1 MAAGVAGAADEL
13 DEYIA
18 ELDDEPILE
27 ISDEL
32 DELVNVSTGFTILR
46 LRQTGIKYKTTTT
59 PISIPSSRVSLS
71 ILLPQPIKIEWAAH
85 TPHNSTLT
93 MSNTTL
99 PQAITLKTRH
109 IQDTALEAGIDEA
122 GRGCFW
128 GPLTAAAVIL
138 PEEAVWSDKMRAL
151 APKLRDSK
159 KLSPKRRAEY
169 ATAIK
174 ELAVAW
180 GVGTVMAAELDAHGV
195 TWANQTAFE
204 RAVAGL
210 RTQPARLLIDGT
222 LPCKYEH
229 GTVYT
234 IIDGDATYLSIA
246 AASILA
252 KEAHDDWVREFCV
265 REPEVAER
273 FGFATNKGYGTAK
286 HRAALQEHNPHEEHR
301 QRFIYGGGS
310 AAGGYKRR
318 DADTCQ
324 IMLGDAEERAALQM

>member
-1 MAAGVAGAADEL
+1 M
-13 DEYIA
+13 
-18 ELDDEPILE
+18 
-27 ISDEL
+27 
-32 DELVNVSTGFTILR
+32 
-46 LRQTGIKYKTTTT
+46 TTT
-59 PISIPSSRVSLS
+59 
-71 ILLPQPIKIEWAAH
+71 
-85 TPHNSTLT
+85 
-93 MSNTTL
+93 
-99 PQAITLKTRH
+99 QAITLRTRH
-109 IQDTALEAGIDEA
+109 VQDTALEAGIDEA

-138 PEEAVWSDKMRAL
+138 PAEADWSDKMCAL

-169 ATAIK
+169 AAAIK

-204 RAVAGL
+204 RAVAAL
-210 RTQPARLLIDGT
+210 ATPPSRLLIDGT
-222 LPCKYEH
+222 LACKYEA

-252 KEAHDDWVREFCV
+252 KEAHDDWVREFCARDPV
-265 REPEVAER
+265 TAER

-286 HRAALQEHNPHEEHR
+286 HRAALKDHDPHEEHR
-301 QRFIYGGGS
+301 QRFIYGGGAS
-310 AAGGYKRR
+310 AGGYKRR
-318 DADTCQ
+318 DADSCQ
-324 IMLGDAEERAALQM
+324 IMLSEADELRALQM

>member
-1 MAAGVAGAADEL
+1 M
-13 DEYIA
+13 
-18 ELDDEPILE
+18 
-27 ISDEL
+27 
-32 DELVNVSTGFTILR
+32 
-46 LRQTGIKYKTTTT
+46 TT
-59 PISIPSSRVSLS
+59 
-71 ILLPQPIKIEWAAH
+71 
-85 TPHNSTLT
+85 
-93 MSNTTL
+93 
-99 PQAITLKTRH
+99 QAITLRTRH
-109 IQDTALEAGIDEA
+109 IQDDILEAGLDEA

-138 PEEAVWSDKMRAL
+138 PAEATWSDKMRTL

-204 RAVAGL
+204 RAVEAL
-210 RTQPARLLIDGT
+210 QVKPTRLLIDGT
-222 LPCKYEH
+222 LPCKYEA

-252 KEAHDDWVREFCV
+252 KEAHDDWVREFCAKDPV
-265 REPEVAER
+265 TAER

-301 QRFIYGGGS
+301 QRFIYGGGA

-318 DADTCQ
+318 EADSCQ
-324 IMLGDAEERAALQM
+324 IIMSEADEREALQM